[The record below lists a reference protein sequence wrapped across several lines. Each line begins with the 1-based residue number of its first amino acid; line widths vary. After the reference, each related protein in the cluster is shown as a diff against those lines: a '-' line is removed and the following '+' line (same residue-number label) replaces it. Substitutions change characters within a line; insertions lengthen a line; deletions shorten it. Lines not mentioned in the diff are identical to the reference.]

1 MKKYFILLC
10 LGICCLWGCKQEDE
24 LDSTIALD
32 NLFAIKDDPSDPVKH
47 RVYEIFE
54 KYEVP
59 VYFNDTIGKY
69 LLKTDVS
76 GQPVYRYEVLD
87 PAWSW
92 SSYSS
97 VKFSYGYMTD
107 VEEQMK
113 ALEVVE
119 EYLETNQR
127 VMYPFCFFIADS
139 IVKTTVE
146 NNLSQTEVVK
156 EGEFSIHF
164 RTVLL
169 TPSNSQS
176 AQEKA
181 KDIKRTMVRSKIG
194 QYSTDLEYF
203 YAVSDANWYG
213 QEFWHDL
220 DPTLPMYRDVS
231 RLDPDYSSP
240 YDYMYTEE
248 ELEAMRV
255 PLREFCGRF
264 GFVMG
269 DPNSGLFSPYNKDTD
284 LGCYVKVILATPDK
298 VFREQWGTYPLVM
311 EKYEILY
318 KIITEELGVE
328 L

>member
-107 VEEQMK
+107 ADEQMK
-113 ALEVVE
+113 ALDVVE

-127 VMYPFCFFIADS
+127 AMYPFCFFIADS
-139 IVKTTVE
+139 IMKTTVE

-203 YAVSDANWYG
+203 YAVSDVNWYG
-213 QEFWHDL
+213 QKFWFEL
-220 DPTLPMYRDVS
+220 DPSFSMKDVAQ
-231 RLDPDYSSP
+231 LDPDDVRNNNKS
-240 YDYMYTEE
+240 EE
-248 ELEAMRV
+248 ELEAIRI
-255 PLREFCGRF
+255 PLRESCGPF

-269 DPNSGLFSPYNKDTD
+269 DTNFNMCSPYDKKTD
-284 LGCYVKVILATPDK
+284 L
-298 VFREQWGTYPLVM
+298 
-311 EKYEILY
+311 
-318 KIITEELGVE
+318 
-328 L
+328 